1 MCRAY
6 IIVVPMKYILTS
18 VLGVVLLGSFVS
30 AMPAFATVPP
40 TLVLSATGT
49 GDNVLITVTGDP
61 KVSVILSYNEVGFG
75 PQITSLGTTDASG
88 SFSTTVSSAAYGLTS
103 GTPVNAILNGTS
115 GPKSPTVAWP
125 AVTSS
130 NALAL
135 SQNAV
140 IVNAGS
146 SATLAT
152 TNGGGTALYVS
163 NNSNSSI
170 ANVSISGTQITISG
184 NIAGSTTVT
193 LCQVGNTTDCPSVY
207 VTVKPAGTGQ
217 LSLSQTN
224 ATVVSGQ
231 NLPITVT
238 GGTGAYQILNN
249 SNPSVIQASVNGSI
263 LTLTTGVAT
272 GSSSITVCSSDNALC
287 GVVVATAGSASS
299 VAITFS
305 TTAPVVAVNQNTAV
319 NVYGPSGVQFYVS
332 SNSNPSIVQANL
344 SGTVLTLTG
353 IAAGSSSVTVC
364 ASTGTCAPLTV
375 SVQSAVTSASIALS
389 QNLLSLLSGQNSTVT
404 ITGGEQPYFMTGG
417 TSSVSQETANGG
429 TLTVYGVA
437 TGTSD
442 VNVCSAGGGCVMLA
456 VTVNGGGT
464 VAAPAPAAVPALVPI
479 APAPATAPVAPAYV
493 FTADL
498 KQGSS
503 GAEVMALQRFLAGQ
517 GILTATPNGYYG
529 PQTKAAVIKFQ
540 AAHGVSQLGII
551 GPATRTALNQIEN
564 ANVASGAN
572 TTIATMTLTE
582 LRSEVQS
589 LQAELTQALS
599 RIAQLTGQ

>member
-1 MCRAY
+1 
-6 IIVVPMKYILTS
+6 MKYILTPA
-18 VLGVVLLGSFVS
+18 LGMVLLG
-30 AMPAFATVPP
+30 ALALATPAFATVPP
-40 TLVLSATGT
+40 TLSLSTTGT
-49 GDNVLITVTGDP
+49 GDNVRITVTGDP
-61 KVSVILSYNEVGFG
+61 NVSVILSYNEVGSG
-75 PQITSLGTTDASG
+75 PQITSLGSTDASG
-88 SFSTTVSSAAYGLTS
+88 AFSTTVSSAAYGLIS
-103 GTPVNAILNGTS
+103 GTQVTAILNGTS
-115 GPKSPTVAWP
+115 GPKSPSVAWP
-125 AVTSS
+125 TVTSS

-135 SQNAV
+135 SQNAI

-146 SATLAT
+146 SATLT
-152 TNGGGTALYVS
+152 TMNGGSTALYVS

-184 NIAGSTTVT
+184 NTAGSTTVT
-193 LCQVGNTTDCPSVY
+193 LCQVGNTTDCPNVY
-207 VTVKPAGTGQ
+207 VTVKPAGTAQ

-238 GGTGAYQILNN
+238 GGTGVYQILNN
-249 SNPSVIQASVNGSI
+249 SNPSIIQASVNGSI

-287 GVVVATAGSASS
+287 GIVVATAGSANS

-305 TTAPVVAVNQNTAV
+305 SAAPIVSVNQNTAV

-353 IAAGSSSVTVC
+353 IAAGSSSVAVC
-364 ASTGTCAPLTV
+364 ASTGTCASLTAT
-375 SVQSAVTSASIALS
+375 VQAAATSASIALS
-389 QNLLSLLSGQNSTVT
+389 QNTLSVLSGQNSTIA

-417 TSSVSQETANGG
+417 TSSVSQETVAGG

-437 TGTSD
+437 TGTSE
-442 VNVCSAGGGCVMLA
+442 VNVCSAGGGCVLLV

-464 VAAPAPAAVPALVPI
+464 AAAPVSVTVPAQTPT
-479 APAPATAPVAPAYV
+479 APTAVAVPVAPAYV

-498 KQGSS
+498 KPGSS
-503 GAEVMALQRFLAGQ
+503 GAEVTALQKFLAAQ
-517 GILTATPNGYYG
+517 GLLSATPNGYYG
-529 PQTKAAVIKFQ
+529 PQTKAAVMQFQ
-540 AAHGVSQLGII
+540 SAHGVSQLGIV
-551 GPATRTALNQIEN
+551 GPATRAALNRIEN
-564 ANVASGAN
+564 ADAASAGSPDA
-572 TTIATMTLTE
+572 TIATMTLAE
-582 LRSEVQS
+582 LKSEVQL

-599 RIAQLTGQ
+599 RITQLTGQ